1 MGFKGKISKGGYCVG
16 NTQFFIIVGRIGYF
30 LVIPNFALLQKNYM
44 LLFGFIIRFCIFALM
59 AKGRD
64 KELIELRDKKLFE
77 RYYYWSEVQR
87 LRFDDTIRKL
97 AFDEFFLSEATTLRI
112 IKRMLTE
119 GATIDGKTIKN
130 SRYQGFRPSRRT
142 KSKTSELSFF
152 AE

>member
-1 MGFKGKISKGGYCVG
+1 MC
-16 NTQFFIIVGRIGYF
+16 
-30 LVIPNFALLQKNYM
+30 
-44 LLFGFIIRFCIFALM
+44 LFGFMIGFCIFALM
-59 AKGRD
+59 TKGRD

-119 GATIDGKTIKN
+119 GATVDGKTIKN

>member
-1 MGFKGKISKGGYCVG
+1 
-16 NTQFFIIVGRIGYF
+16 
-30 LVIPNFALLQKNYM
+30 M
-44 LLFGFIIRFCIFALM
+44 LLFGFIIRFCIFAPM

-97 AFDEFFLSEATTLRI
+97 AFDESFLSEATTLRI

>member
-1 MGFKGKISKGGYCVG
+1 MGI
-16 NTQFFIIVGRIGYF
+16 RW
-30 LVIPNFALLQKNYM
+30 VIPNFALLQKNYM

-112 IKRMLTE
+112 IKRMLVE
-119 GATIDGKTIKN
+119 GATVDGKTIKN

-142 KSKTSELSFF
+142 KAKTSELSFF